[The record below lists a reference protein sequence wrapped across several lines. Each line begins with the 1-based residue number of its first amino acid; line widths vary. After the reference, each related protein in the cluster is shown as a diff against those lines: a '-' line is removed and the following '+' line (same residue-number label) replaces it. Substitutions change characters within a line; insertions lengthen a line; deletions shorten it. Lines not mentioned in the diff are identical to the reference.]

1 MHDLVY
7 IALGA
12 VLIAV
17 CSWISVPTE
26 VPFTLQTMGVF
37 LEMKVAMAFK
47 PLIIGSHAMPE
58 TGGKGRG
65 GDLRSTIEG
74 ELFAIGIQN
83 MRGVLYIERPGSRAC
98 AKRMVGKK
106 GNKL

>member
-1 MHDLVY
+1 MPVDIVNQKICLK
-7 IALGA
+7 
-12 VLIAV
+12 
-17 CSWISVPTE
+17 
-26 VPFTLQTMGVF
+26 
-37 LEMKVAMAFK
+37 MKVAMAFK